1 MSDKLFSLPIDRL
14 YKWII
19 EEEEKYRTIFGLSK
33 EQFFI
38 PSSIDPYKVQVDGR
52 VQETPIGVAA
62 GPHTQ
67 MSQNIISAWLTGA
80 RHIELKTVQYN
91 DRIEVTKPCI
101 DMEDEGY
108 NCEWSQELR
117 IEDSF
122 SQYLDA
128 WILIHLLRNRFKW
141 NKDNENG
148 FIFNVSIGYD
158 LQSIL
163 SKKIQWFLDKVD
175 NCAYDIEEKRE
186 KLLKCYPEVKEI
198 VIPERMSN
206 SVTLSLMH
214 GSPPEEIEQIGRYLI
229 EERRLNTS
237 IKLNPTLLG
246 MSRLREILNEKLGYS
261 VTVPDAA
268 FKHDLKYDDA
278 LRIIG
283 SLKSISKKNNVS
295 FRIKLTN
302 TLETINLR
310 KTLPEKE
317 KILYM
322 SGRALHPIAVN
333 LAAKLQNDFKGE
345 LNISFVG
352 GVDYLNACDLI
363 ACGMAPVTVCTD
375 ILKPGGYYR
384 LQQYLERIEVELEK
398 FEASNIYEYI
408 KSKAGNKK
416 DDLNTAALK
425 NLKSYAEKSIEQK
438 YYKKEFFPDKNI
450 KGNRK
455 LTYFDCISAPCVEKC
470 ATDQNIPE
478 YLYLTSR
485 RDYMEALQTILK
497 TNAFPSVT
505 ALICDHLCQQRC
517 TRIMYD
523 NSIMIKD
530 IKRFISEKS
539 RFKELKNRV
548 NKRIGTK
555 VAIIGAGP
563 SGLSCAY
570 FLILEGFQVEVF
582 EAHSFAGGMLS
593 YVIPEFRLPVEKI
606 TRDIK
611 RIEELGVKIH
621 YNTKVHRQL
630 FEKLKREYDFIY
642 ISSGAQKSKKLW
654 IEGEESNRV
663 TDALTFLSKIKR
675 GENISHGKDVAIVGG
690 GNSAIDAARTALR
703 INKNRGNVTI
713 IYRRSRNEMPADKDE
728 VEAAFN
734 EGVGLLELT
743 ALSRIKEVNG
753 KIKLQCCKMRLGE
766 MDETSRP
773 EPLKIEGSEFE
784 LTFDFLIYAI
794 GQNADIDFFKKNN
807 RESKNIFI
815 GGDAF
820 RGSSTLI
827 NAVGDGK
834 KCAEKIIK
842 RVKKKK
848 ILKNV
853 NVEKE
858 LNHLDLLKMRSKR
871 SYGIDAEGGVKK
883 ENRLLLEEE
892 AVNEA
897 SRCLF
902 CDELCDIC
910 VTVCPNRAN
919 VSYEVEPVCF
929 TLQKVVI
936 KNGKIKIK
944 NDKVFELKQKY
955 QVLNIADL
963 CNECGNCRTFC
974 PHAGAPYT
982 DKPKLCLT
990 EKSFK
995 NEEKAF
1001 IIGFENGKR
1010 FIKFKDR
1017 NNIEMLLDKGE
1028 FFLYSTPLLKSKLSK
1043 KDLSV
1048 KEIKVISSKVREIN
1062 FENAALLSVLL
1073 RSVPEIFY
1081 KYK

>member
-1 MSDKLFSLPIDRL
+1 MSDKLFPLPIDRL
-14 YKWII
+14 YKMIV

-38 PSSIDPYKVQVDGR
+38 PSNTDPYKIKIDGR
-52 VQETPIGVAA
+52 IQETPIGVAP

-67 MSQNIISAWLTGA
+67 MSQNIISAWLLGA
-80 RHIELKTVQYN
+80 RCIELKTVQYN

-122 SQYLDA
+122 NEYLNA
-128 WILIHLLRNRFKW
+128 WVLIHLLRNRFKW
-141 NKDNENG
+141 DNNNENG

-158 LQSIL
+158 LQGIL
-163 SKKIQWFLDKVD
+163 SKKIQWFLDKID
-175 NCAYDIEEKRE
+175 NCADDLEKKRE
-186 KLLKCYPEVKEI
+186 KLLKSFPEVKEI

-206 SVTLSLMH
+206 SITLSLMH
-214 GSPPEEIEQIGRYLI
+214 GSPPEEIERIARYLI

-261 VTVPDAA
+261 VIVQDSA

-278 LRIIG
+278 LRIID
-283 SLKSISKKNNVS
+283 SLKSISKKNNVN

-302 TLETINLR
+302 TLETINLK

-317 KILYM
+317 KIIYM

-345 LNISFVG
+345 LDISFAG
-352 GVDYLNACDLI
+352 GVDYLNVYDLI

-384 LQQYLERIEVELEK
+384 LKQYLEEIEIELK
-398 FEASNIYEYI
+398 NFGASNIYEYI

-416 DDLNTAALK
+416 DNLNTAALK
-425 NLKSYAEKSIEQK
+425 NLKAYAEKSVEQK

-450 KGNRK
+450 KGDRK
-455 LTYFDCISAPCVEKC
+455 LTYFDCISAPCVEQC
-470 ATDQNIPE
+470 ATGQNIPE

-485 RDYMEALQTILK
+485 RDYKEALHTILK
-497 TNAFPSVT
+497 TNAFPSTT
-505 ALICDHLCQQRC
+505 ALICDHLCQERC
-517 TRIMYD
+517 TRILYD
-523 NSIMIKD
+523 NPIMIKD
-530 IKRFISEKS
+530 IKRFISGKS
-539 RFKELKNRV
+539 RFKELKNGV
-548 NKRIGTK
+548 NEKIDTK
-555 VAIIGAGP
+555 VAIIGSGP
-563 SGLSCAY
+563 SGFSCAY
-570 FLILEGFQVEVF
+570 FLILEGFQVEIF
-582 EAHSFAGGMLS
+582 EARSFAGGMLS
-593 YVIPEFRLPVEKI
+593 YVIPEFRLPAEKI
-606 TRDIK
+606 ARDIN

-621 YNTKVHRQL
+621 YNTKVDKQL

-642 ISSGAQKSKKLW
+642 ISSGAQRSKRLL
-654 IEGEESNRV
+654 IEGEESNKV
-663 TDALTFLSKIKR
+663 IDALSFLSHIKM
-675 GENISHGKDVAIVGG
+675 GENILHGKDIVIVGG

-703 INKNRGNVTI
+703 INKNIGNVTI

-734 EGVGLLELT
+734 EGVKLIELT
-743 ALSRIKEVNG
+743 ALSSIKEVNG
-753 KIKLQCCKMRLGE
+753 KIKLDCCKMRLGE

-773 EPLKIEGSEFE
+773 KPIKVEGSEFE
-784 LTFDFLIYAI
+784 LVFDFLITAI

-842 RVKKKK
+842 IVKKKK
-848 ILKNV
+848 ILKND
-853 NVEKE
+853 NVEKG
-858 LNHLDLLKMRSKR
+858 LNHLELLKMRSKR
-871 SYGIDAEGGVKK
+871 SYGIDAEGGFKK

-919 VSYEVEPVCF
+919 ISYKVEPVSF
-929 TLQKVVI
+929 MLQKIVI
-936 KNGKIKIK
+936 KEGKKKIE

-955 QVLNIADL
+955 QVLNISDL
-963 CNECGNCRTFC
+963 CNECGNCTTFC
-974 PHAGAPYT
+974 PRAGAPYI

-995 NEEKAF
+995 DEEKAF
-1001 IIGFENGKR
+1001 LIGFKNGKK
-1010 FIKFKDR
+1010 FIKFKDK
-1017 NNIEMLLDKGE
+1017 NNIEMLLDEGG
-1028 FFLYSTPLLKSKLSK
+1028 FFLYSTPLLKSKLNK
-1043 KDLSV
+1043 DDLSI
-1048 KEIKVISSKVREIN
+1048 KEIKLLSFKVIEIN
-1062 FENAALLSVLL
+1062 FENAASLCILL

>member
-1 MSDKLFSLPIDRL
+1 MIV
-14 YKWII
+14 
-19 EEEEKYRTIFGLSK
+19 EEKEKRGTIFGLSK
-33 EQFFI
+33 DQFFV
-38 PSSIDPYKVQVDGR
+38 PSSTDPYKVQVDGS

-122 SQYLDA
+122 NQYLDA
-128 WILIHLLRNRFKW
+128 WILIHLLRDRFKW
-141 NKDNENG
+141 NKNNEKG

-163 SKKIQWFLDKVD
+163 SKKIQWFLDKYD
-175 NCAYDIEEKRE
+175 NCAADIEKKRE

-206 SVTLSLMH
+206 SFTLSLMH
-214 GSPPEEIEQIGRYLI
+214 GSPPEEIERIGHYLI
-229 EERRLNTS
+229 EERKFNTS

-246 MSRLREILNEKLGYS
+246 MSMLRKILNEKLGYR
-261 VTVPDAA
+261 VIVPDAA

-278 LRIIG
+278 LKIID

-317 KILYM
+317 EIIYM
-322 SGRALHPIAVN
+322 SGRALHPIAIN
-333 LAAKLQNDFKGE
+333 LAAKLQSDFKGE
-345 LNISFVG
+345 LDISFAG
-352 GVDYLNACDLI
+352 GVDYLNICDVI

-375 ILKPGGYYR
+375 ILKPGGYHR
-384 LQQYLERIEVELEK
+384 LLQYLEKIEIELEK
-398 FEASNIYEYI
+398 FKASNICEYI

-425 NLKSYAEKSIEQK
+425 NLKTYAEKSIEQK

-450 KGNRK
+450 KRDRK
-455 LTYFDCISAPCVEKC
+455 LTYFDCISAPCVEQC

-485 RDYMEALQTILK
+485 RDYREALQTILK

-517 TRIMYD
+517 TRINYD
-523 NSIMIKD
+523 NPIMIKD

-548 NKRIGTK
+548 NKKISTK

-582 EAHSFAGGMLS
+582 EARSFAGGMLS
-593 YVIPEFRLPVEKI
+593 YVIPEFRLPAEKI
-606 TRDIK
+606 ARDIN

-621 YNTKVHRQL
+621 YNTNVHKQL

-642 ISSGAQKSKKLW
+642 ISSGAQKSKRLW

-663 TDALTFLSKIKR
+663 TDALTFLSQIKR
-675 GENISHGKDVAIVGG
+675 GENISHGKDIAIVGG
-690 GNSAIDAARTALR
+690 GNSAIDAARTALMT
-703 INKNRGNVTI
+703 NKNRGNVTI

-728 VEAAFN
+728 VAAAFS
-734 EGVGLLELT
+734 EGIGLLELT
-743 ALSRIKEVNG
+743 ALSSIKEVNE

-773 EPLKIEGSEFE
+773 KPFKIEGSEFE
-784 LTFDFLIYAI
+784 LVFDFLIYAV
-794 GQNADIDFFKKNN
+794 GQNIDIDFFKKNN
-807 RESKNIFI
+807 KENKNIFI

-842 RVKKKK
+842 AAKKKK

-853 NVEKE
+853 NIKKE
-858 LNHLDLLKMRSKR
+858 LSHSDLIKMR
-871 SYGIDAEGGVKK
+871 KK
-883 ENRLLLEEE
+883 
-892 AVNEA
+892 
-897 SRCLF
+897 
-902 CDELCDIC
+902 
-910 VTVCPNRAN
+910 
-919 VSYEVEPVCF
+919 
-929 TLQKVVI
+929 
-936 KNGKIKIK
+936 
-944 NDKVFELKQKY
+944 KQ
-955 QVLNIADL
+955 
-963 CNECGNCRTFC
+963 
-974 PHAGAPYT
+974 
-982 DKPKLCLT
+982 
-990 EKSFK
+990 
-995 NEEKAF
+995 
-1001 IIGFENGKR
+1001 
-1010 FIKFKDR
+1010 
-1017 NNIEMLLDKGE
+1017 
-1028 FFLYSTPLLKSKLSK
+1028 
-1043 KDLSV
+1043 
-1048 KEIKVISSKVREIN
+1048 
-1062 FENAALLSVLL
+1062 
-1073 RSVPEIFY
+1073 
-1081 KYK
+1081 

>member
-1 MSDKLFSLPIDRL
+1 MSDKLFPIPIHRL
-14 YKWII
+14 YKMIV
-19 EEEEKYRTIFGLSK
+19 EEEEKHRTIFGLSK

-38 PSSIDPYKVQVDGR
+38 PSSIDPYKVRIDGN
-52 VQETPIGVAA
+52 VQETPIGVAP

-80 RHIELKTVQYN
+80 RYIELKTVQYN
-91 DRIEVTKPCI
+91 DSIEVTKPCI

-122 SQYLDA
+122 NEYLNA

-141 NKDNENG
+141 NKNNENG

-163 SKKIQWFLDKVD
+163 SKKIQWFLDKAD
-175 NCAYDIEEKRE
+175 NCADDIEKKRE
-186 KLLKCYPEVKEI
+186 KLLKSYPEVKEI
-198 VIPERMSN
+198 EIPERMSN

-214 GSPPEEIEQIGRYLI
+214 GSPPEEIERIGRYLI
-229 EERRLNTS
+229 EERKFNTS

-246 MSRLREILNEKLGYS
+246 MSRLKEILNEKLGYR
-261 VTVPDAA
+261 VIVPNAA
-268 FKHDLKYDDA
+268 FEHDLKYDDA
-278 LRIIG
+278 LRIID

-317 KILYM
+317 KIIYM

-333 LAAKLQNDFKGE
+333 LAAKLQSDFKGE
-345 LNISFVG
+345 LDISFAG
-352 GVDYLNACDLI
+352 GVDYLNVCDVI

-384 LQQYLERIEVELEK
+384 LLQYLEKIEIELEK

-416 DDLNTAALK
+416 DNLDTAALK
-425 NLKSYAEKSIEQK
+425 NLKAYAEKSIEQK

-450 KGNRK
+450 KGNKK

-478 YLYLTSR
+478 YLYLTSI
-485 RDYMEALQTILK
+485 RDYNEAFQTILK

-517 TRIMYD
+517 TRINYD
-523 NSIMIKD
+523 NPIMIKD
-530 IKRFISEKS
+530 VKRFISEKS

-548 NKRIGTK
+548 NKKIGIK

-563 SGLSCAY
+563 SGFSCAY
-570 FLILEGFQVEVF
+570 FLIREGFQVEVF
-582 EAHSFAGGMLS
+582 EARSFAGGMLS
-593 YVIPEFRLPVEKI
+593 YVIPKFRLPAEKI
-606 TRDIK
+606 ARDIK
-611 RIEELGVKIH
+611 RIEWLGVKIH
-621 YNTKVHRQL
+621 YNTKIDKQL

-642 ISSGAQKSKKLW
+642 ISSGAQKSKRLL
-654 IEGEESNRV
+654 IEGEESNKV
-663 TDALTFLSKIKR
+663 TDALTFLSQIR
-675 GENISHGKDVAIVGG
+675 IGETISHGKDIAIVGG

-703 INKNRGNVTI
+703 INKSRGNVTI
-713 IYRRSRNEMPADKDE
+713 IYRRTRNEMPADKDE
-728 VEAAFN
+728 IAAAFN

-743 ALSRIKEVNG
+743 ALSKIEEVDGRIKL
-753 KIKLQCCKMRLGE
+753 KCYKMKLGE
-766 MDETSRP
+766 EDETLRP
-773 EPLKIEGSEFE
+773 KPLKIEGSEFE
-784 LTFDFLIYAI
+784 LVFDFLIYAI
-794 GQNADIDFFKKNN
+794 GQNADIDFFKENN
-807 RESKNIFI
+807 KESKNIFI

-842 RVKKKK
+842 KVKKKK

-853 NVEKE
+853 NIEKE
-858 LNHLDLLKMRSKR
+858 LNHSDLIKMRSKR
-871 SYGIDAEGGVKK
+871 SYGIGADEGAKK
-883 ENRLLLEEE
+883 ENRLLLEDE
-892 AVNEA
+892 AVTEA

-919 VSYEVEPVCF
+919 ISYKVEPVYF
-929 TLQKVVI
+929 KLQKVVI
-936 KNGKIKIK
+936 KNGKEKIK
-944 NDKVFELKQKY
+944 NDKVFELEQKY

-974 PHAGAPYT
+974 PRAGAPYI
-982 DKPKLCLT
+982 DKPRLCLT
-990 EKSFK
+990 EKSFE

-1001 IIGFENGKR
+1001 IIGFKNGKR
-1010 FIKFKDR
+1010 FIKFKDK

-1028 FFLYSTPLLKSKLSK
+1028 FFLYSTPLLKSKLNK
-1043 KDLSV
+1043 EDLS
-1048 KEIKVISSKVREIN
+1048 IKQIKLISSKVSEIN
-1062 FENAALLSVLL
+1062 FKNAALLSVLL